1 MKLQKSSPK
10 SFSLV
15 PPTTHTGQRIV
26 RIKGEESERRLG
38 RERKERYGDEDG
50 GEIHG
55 KKRQKEE

>member
-50 GEIHG
+50 GEIH
-55 KKRQKEE
+55 